1 MWRMEPTG
9 SNNGVVQISVAN
21 DSVPNF
27 KNIFKVLLWAILV
40 KKEAKKRCGL
50 STNPKYIYKVSYEGK
65 ETIRIEWI

>member
-1 MWRMEPTG
+1 MEPTG

-65 ETIRIEWI
+65 ETIRTEWI